1 MARKKVTKKST
12 ARKKKK
18 ASDSDEARRRA
29 RLDDVSFD
37 QPRRSRLD
45 DDELRRAREDAV
57 EEALARVQ
65 QREALEALAEDDFA
79 LDGDDDDDDDNGETR
94 DSSAAHARAIAAKP
108 RKSEDSQDFELVG
121 VQTAEERAEANR
133 QRAEQ
138 EGDVLEVDDDASDAP
153 PPLGY
158 VCVLKS
164 DGADGERVP
173 VHAASLKFGRAL
185 DNDVRIPLAK
195 CSRLHAELTVDGR
208 ATLQNHAR
216 AANTTVLRGETL
228 KPKEVRDVNS
238 GDVFEICGRRFRF
251 EAVAPAPA
259 PAPSPQQAVDVD
271 LTGAPDSDEEEPEF
285 SPPDLAPQD
294 SDLDYESESDESEE
308 EEESDDDSRAND
320 VCYRCGGRGHWASD
334 CGEPYSYYGYGRY

>member
-1 MARKKVTKKST
+1 MARKKVAKKST

-18 ASDSDEARRRA
+18 ALDSDEEAMQATLNFIENNKKRQRS

-37 QPRRSRLD
+37 DGGGPIVRDSAAARASDR
-45 DDELRRAREDAV
+45 RRA
-57 EEALARVQ
+57 ARPPAGGRGVD
-65 QREALEALAEDDFA
+65 RW
-79 LDGDDDDDDDNGETR
+79 
-94 DSSAAHARAIAAKP
+94 AIAAKP

-173 VHAASLKFGRAL
+173 LHETLKFGRAL
-185 DNDVRIPLAK
+185 DNDVRVPVAR

-216 AANTTVLRGETL
+216 TANTTVLRGETL
-228 KPKEVRDVNS
+228 EPKEVRDVNS

-251 EAVAPAPA
+251 EAAVAPAPA

-271 LTGAPDSDEEEPEF
+271 LTGAADSDEEEEPEF
-285 SPPDLAPQD
+285 SPPESAPQD
-294 SDLDYESESDESEE
+294 SDDVDYEEESDESEE
-308 EEESDDDSRAND
+308 EEESDDDSRAD
-320 VCYRCGGRGHWASD
+320 DYCFRCGQRGHWAQD
-334 CGEPYSYYGYGRY
+334 CGQPYSYYGYGRY

>member
-1 MARKKVTKKST
+1 MARKKVAKKST

-18 ASDSDEARRRA
+18 ALDSDEEAMQATLNFIENNKKRQRS

-37 QPRRSRLD
+37 DGGGPIVRDSAASRASD
-45 DDELRRAREDAV
+45 RRRA
-57 EEALARVQ
+57 ARPPAGGRGVD
-65 QREALEALAEDDFA
+65 RW
-79 LDGDDDDDDDNGETR
+79 
-94 DSSAAHARAIAAKP
+94 AAAAKP

-173 VHAASLKFGRAL
+173 LHETLKFGRAL
-185 DNDVRIPLAK
+185 DNDVRVPVAR

-228 KPKEVRDVNS
+228 EPKEVRDVNS

-271 LTGAPDSDEEEPEF
+271 LTGAPDSDDVPQPVF
-285 SPPDLAPQD
+285 APPYAPPLD
-294 SDLDYESESDESEE
+294 SYDAESSAAPDES
-308 EEESDDDSRAND
+308 
-320 VCYRCGGRGHWASD
+320 V
-334 CGEPYSYYGYGRY
+334 

>member
-1 MARKKVTKKST
+1 MARKKVAKKST

-18 ASDSDEARRRA
+18 ASDSDEATTNTAKTTRRT

-37 QPRRSRLD
+37 DGGGPIVRDSAAARAGDR
-45 DDELRRAREDAV
+45 RRA
-57 EEALARVQ
+57 ARPPAGGRGVD
-65 QREALEALAEDDFA
+65 RW
-79 LDGDDDDDDDNGETR
+79 
-94 DSSAAHARAIAAKP
+94 AAAAKP

-173 VHAASLKFGRAL
+173 LHETLKFGRAL
-185 DNDVRIPLAK
+185 DNDVRVPVAR

-251 EAVAPAPA
+251 EAAVAPAPA

-271 LTGAPDSDEEEPEF
+271 LTGAPDSSDEEPEF
-285 SPPDLAPQD
+285 SPPESAPQD
-294 SDLDYESESDESEE
+294 SDVDYEDESDESEE
-308 EEESDDDSRAND
+308 EEESDDDSRAD
-320 VCYRCGGRGHWASD
+320 DYCFRCGQRGHWAQD
-334 CGEPYSYYGYGRY
+334 CGQPYSYYGYGRY

>member
-18 ASDSDEARRRA
+18 ALDSDEEARRRA
-29 RLDDVSFD
+29 
-37 QPRRSRLD
+37 
-45 DDELRRAREDAV
+45 DAA

-65 QREALEALAEDDFA
+65 QREALGTLAEDDFA
-79 LDGDDDDDDDNGETR
+79 LDGDDDDDNGETR

-173 VHAASLKFGRAL
+173 LHASLKFGRAL
-185 DNDVRIPLAK
+185 DNDVRVPVAR

-228 KPKEVRDVNS
+228 KPKEAREVNS

-271 LTGAPDSDEEEPEF
+271 LTGAPDSSDEEPEF
-285 SPPDLAPQD
+285 SPPESAPQD
-294 SDLDYESESDESEE
+294 SDVDYESESDESEE

>member
-1 MARKKVTKKST
+1 MARKKVAKKST

-18 ASDSDEARRRA
+18 
-29 RLDDVSFD
+29 V
-37 QPRRSRLD
+37 P
-45 DDELRRAREDAV
+45 
-57 EEALARVQ
+57 
-65 QREALEALAEDDFA
+65 
-79 LDGDDDDDDDNGETR
+79 T
-94 DSSAAHARAIAAKP
+94 P
-108 RKSEDSQDFELVG
+108 RKSEDDSQDFELVG

-153 PPLGY
+153 TPLGY
-158 VCVLKS
+158 VCCLKS

-195 CSRLHAELTVDGR
+195 CSRLHAELSVDGR

-228 KPKEVRDVNS
+228 KPKEAREVNS

-251 EAVAPAPA
+251 EAVAPVPA
-259 PAPSPQQAVDVD
+259 PAPPPQQAVDVD
-271 LTGAPDSDEEEPEF
+271 LTGAPDSDDDEEPEF
-285 SPPDLAPQD
+285 SPPDSAPQD
-294 SDLDYESESDESEE
+294 SSDYEEVSDESEE